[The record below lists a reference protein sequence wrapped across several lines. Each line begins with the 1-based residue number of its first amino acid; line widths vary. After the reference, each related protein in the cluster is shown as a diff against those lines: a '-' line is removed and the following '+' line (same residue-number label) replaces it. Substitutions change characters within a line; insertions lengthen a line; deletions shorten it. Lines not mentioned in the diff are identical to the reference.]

1 MQYKL
6 RPYQQQASEAAVRF
20 LVDGSRKGHG
30 LMVLPTGSGKSLV
43 IADIVNRL
51 DTDVLILQP
60 SKEIL
65 EQNYEK
71 LCSYGFLFCSIYS
84 ASCGRKEVNKA
95 TFATIGSVY
104 KKPDEFRHFRYVIID
119 EAHLASEDPDGMYM
133 TFLKDIGAK
142 CVGLTA
148 TPYRLYTTGTR
159 EEPGSMLRF
168 LTRLRGKFFTQLIH
182 YTEVC
187 ELLQAGFLAQM
198 DYYNIESIDIDRLS
212 VNSTGQGYTEASLR
226 AEYLRSGF
234 AGKLVNVVERL
245 LYNAKVPRKGILVFT
260 QFVEESEELIEH
272 FPGIS
277 AVVTGETPKRE
288 RERILEE
295 FKSGRIKVVANVGT
309 LTTGFDYPELDTV
322 VVARATRSLSLW
334 YQIVGRAIRPHPKK
348 DKSWIIDL
356 CGTYQMFG
364 RVEDLR
370 LIDASGDKHKG
381 LWQIVSGGRPLTNVF
396 MPA

>member
-6 RPYQQQASEAAVRF
+6 RPYQQQASDAAIRF

-168 LTRLRGKFFTQLIH
+168 LTRLRGKFFTQLIEW
-182 YTEVC
+182 TTTTSRV
-187 ELLQAGFLAQM
+187 
-198 DYYNIESIDIDRLS
+198 STLS
-212 VNSTGQGYTEASLR
+212 
-226 AEYLRSGF
+226 
-234 AGKLVNVVERL
+234 
-245 LYNAKVPRKGILVFT
+245 
-260 QFVEESEELIEH
+260 
-272 FPGIS
+272 
-277 AVVTGETPKRE
+277 
-288 RERILEE
+288 
-295 FKSGRIKVVANVGT
+295 
-309 LTTGFDYPELDTV
+309 D
-322 VVARATRSLSLW
+322 
-334 YQIVGRAIRPHPKK
+334 
-348 DKSWIIDL
+348 
-356 CGTYQMFG
+356 
-364 RVEDLR
+364 
-370 LIDASGDKHKG
+370 
-381 LWQIVSGGRPLTNVF
+381 
-396 MPA
+396 